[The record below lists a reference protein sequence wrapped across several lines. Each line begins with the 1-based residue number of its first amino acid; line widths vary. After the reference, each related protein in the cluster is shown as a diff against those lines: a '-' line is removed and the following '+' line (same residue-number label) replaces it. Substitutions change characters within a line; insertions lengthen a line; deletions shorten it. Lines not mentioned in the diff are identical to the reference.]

1 MLFFSAGVEKDV
13 GSSLLNKI
21 LMFGFAFFIL
31 IAVSAYVANLA
42 AFLTR
47 STATSINTIEAA
59 VKEGLVICAHPA
71 VETELNVSNAH
82 SCLDQSML
90 KSSTNFVRNLLNSI
104 GRMAKCTIPLLSIG
118 QGSVWN
124 D

>member
-1 MLFFSAGVEKDV
+1 MPAFM
-13 GSSLLNKI
+13 NKI

-47 STATSINTIEAA
+47 SLGTSINTMEAA
-59 VKEGLVICAHPA
+59 VKERLVICAHPA
-71 VETELNVSNAH
+71 VESELNVSNAH
-82 SCLDQSML
+82 YSLHQSVL
-90 KSSTNFVRNLLNSI
+90 KSFTNFVRNLLNSI